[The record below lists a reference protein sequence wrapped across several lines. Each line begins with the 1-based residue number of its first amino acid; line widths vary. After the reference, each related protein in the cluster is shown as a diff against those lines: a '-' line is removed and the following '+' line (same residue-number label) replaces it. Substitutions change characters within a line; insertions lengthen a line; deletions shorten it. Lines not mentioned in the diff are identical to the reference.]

1 LAHLVLLTQSDLRIM
16 PNLPAGQIAPSAPV
30 AATALPLIGLYL
42 GIQSGDHRRSRSA
55 CWRHILLAAV
65 AFLLASCTSSSNKP
79 KPPSQIPEQ
88 TAAKPAA
95 PQEAVEAATQVEMVN
110 VNIRLDPKL
119 TLHIRQLTGKF
130 LSTRKGQPPTFD
142 DKLSYIIAIDSA
154 EVGVSM
160 ASMTHAMNTYVFGDA
175 DAPLKHLQLSSEGSQ
190 IRQKGTLNK
199 GIGIPFEMV
208 GTISATPDGK
218 LRIHPTQMK
227 VARLPVKGLLNLF
240 GLDMA
245 KLINT
250 RKAKGISVDDN
261 DFILD
266 PALMLPPPTMRG
278 RITAVRVQGDE
289 IIQIFGKEKRLT
301 ATQQPRSNYMAYR
314 GGILRFGRLT
324 MNNVDMWLIDADPTD
339 PFEFFP
345 DHYNEQLVAGYS
357 KTTASGGLRV
367 YMPDYGKI
375 SKQLSPAE

>member
-1 LAHLVLLTQSDLRIM
+1 MLRSMRHTLLV
-16 PNLPAGQIAPSAPV
+16 
-30 AATALPLIGLYL
+30 
-42 GIQSGDHRRSRSA
+42 
-55 CWRHILLAAV
+55 AV
-65 AFLLASCTSSSNKP
+65 AILLASCSSGSNKL
-79 KPPSQIPEQ
+79 KSPSQLPEPN
-88 TAAKPAA
+88 AAKPAESHE
-95 PQEAVEAATQVEMVN
+95 PVEAETQVEMVN
-110 VNIRLDPKL
+110 VNIHLDPEL
-119 TLHIRQLTGKF
+119 ILHIRHLTGKF

-142 DKLSYIIAIDSA
+142 DKLSYIVAIDSG

-160 ASMTHAMNTYVFGDA
+160 ASMTHAMNTYVFGEP
-175 DAPLKHLQLSSEGSQ
+175 DAPLKNLQLSSEGSQ
-190 IRQKGTLNK
+190 IRQKGTLRK

-218 LRIHPTQMK
+218 IRIHPTQMK
-227 VARLPVKGLLNLF
+227 VEHLPVKGLLKLF

-250 RKAKGISVDDN
+250 RKTKGVSVDDN

-266 PALMLPPPTMRG
+266 PARMLPPPQMRG

-289 IIQIFGKEKRLT
+289 IVQIFGKETRNS
-301 ATQQPRSNYMAYR
+301 ATEQPRSNYMAYR

-324 MNNVDMWLIDADPTD
+324 MNNVDMQLIDADPTD

-345 DHYNEQLVAGYS
+345 DHYNDQLVAGYS

-375 SKQLSPAE
+375 SKRLSPGE